1 MLKSFIRTQQTPTL
15 KEIYNECG
23 RFYET
28 PDGKKFPS
36 VTTVLKDYN
45 KEGIDKWI
53 KRVGEVAAKKEGDY
67 ALDRGTK
74 FHNLIES
81 YLLTDKLDNIE
92 EYPPMVKIM
101 FQNLRPKL
109 ELIDN
114 IHLMETTLFS
124 NTLKV
129 AGRVDVIG
137 EYDGKLS
144 IIDFKTSK
152 RSKKLEWIKSYF
164 MQTSAYAFMYH
175 EMTELLPK
183 QIVILIAGEQDL
195 STQVFVDNPGN
206 HIRDFK
212 KEVDKFYKKML

>member
-1 MLKSFIRTQQTPTL
+1 
-15 KEIYNECG
+15 
-23 RFYET
+23 
-28 PDGKKFPS
+28 
-36 VTTVLKDYN
+36 
-45 KEGIDKWI
+45 
-53 KRVGEVAAKKEGDY
+53 
-67 ALDRGTK
+67 
-74 FHNLIES
+74 
-81 YLLTDKLDNIE
+81 
-92 EYPPMVKIM
+92 MVKIM